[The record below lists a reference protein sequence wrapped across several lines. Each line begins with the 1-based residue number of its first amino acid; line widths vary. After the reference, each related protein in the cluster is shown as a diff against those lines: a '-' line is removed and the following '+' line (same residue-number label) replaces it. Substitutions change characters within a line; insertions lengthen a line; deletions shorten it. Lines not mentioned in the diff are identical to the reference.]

1 MRKGFWRMMGVP
13 LFILGLLYTTQ
24 VKADAPAI
32 HIWYGHHQVFGRFGL
47 PQRWVNILGNVSDP
61 DGITSLNYSLNGR
74 PEQPLSLGP
83 DKRRLVSP
91 GDFNIEI
98 AYADLIIGQN
108 QVVIKATNS
117 LGNQTIETVT
127 VECTKGNAWP
137 LPYAI
142 NWSSVEK
149 IQDVA
154 QIVDGLWF
162 LDKNGIRTHPDH
174 VGYDRIVAIG
184 DMRWTDYEVTVP
196 VTIHAIDESAF
207 DSSTSVGPGLG
218 VLFRWQGHTNLP
230 VVCPQPHC
238 GWEPA
243 GGSNWY
249 EWKRNQRNLLHIHA
263 GPGNP
268 PDSPSP
274 STDTHQFET
283 GHTYWFKARVETI
296 QAGSLYSLK
305 VWEKDVEY
313 EPITWNLRRLTT
325 SANLSRGS
333 FLLIAHHVDAA
344 FGNLTVVPLKPQ
356 THWILVTKLI
366 SYLSHSPLFLASF
379 AGVILSLI
387 YKKRFPKVSQS
398 TLIAMVMLFIV
409 SLGGTY
415 VNLQLPGILHG
426 HGCSSRRILI
436 IVAASEF
443 IQSFII
449 ATSWGL
455 LLIAAFRRRREK

>member
-108 QVVIKATNS
+108 QVVIKATDS

-283 GHTYWFKARVETI
+283 GHTYWFKARVETNYLG
-296 QAGSLYSLK
+296 QPVQGFFFAHCT
-305 VWEKDVEY
+305 
-313 EPITWNLRRLTT
+313 PRRCGFWQSNGCTAEASNTLDT
-325 SANLSRGS
+325 GY
-333 FLLIAHHVDAA
+333 
-344 FGNLTVVPLKPQ
+344 Q
-356 THWILVTKLI
+356 THQ
-366 SYLSHSPLFLASF
+366 LFIPF
-379 AGVILSLI
+379 APFSCFFCWSNPVLNIQETL
-387 YKKRFPKVSQS
+387 SQS
-398 TLIAMVMLFIV
+398 VTIDSHCNGYALYRVTGRYVHKFTIAR
-409 SLGGTY
+409 Y
-415 VNLQLPGILHG
+415 
-426 HGCSSRRILI
+426 
-436 IVAASEF
+436 
-443 IQSFII
+443 I
-449 ATSWGL
+449 ARTWV
-455 LLIAAFRRRREK
+455 